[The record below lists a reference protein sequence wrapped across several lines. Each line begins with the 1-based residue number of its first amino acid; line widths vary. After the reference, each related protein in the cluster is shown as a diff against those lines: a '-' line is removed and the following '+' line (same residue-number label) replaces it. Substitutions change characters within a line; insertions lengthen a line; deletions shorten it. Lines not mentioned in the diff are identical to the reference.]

1 MSDQSVNQS
10 QVQDQVK
17 AKVKAKIN
25 TEEVVCNNHVNQSV
39 ECRVVVEEL
48 QPGEEGLRRL
58 GTTAEIVVTSPMEHS
73 EQEGEGGKRRRQGRQ
88 ALVVPKCNPMWGS
101 VFRVPHACVKSTKI
115 RCSRRPGLLG
125 FSFYSQSS
133 GED

>member
-25 TEEVVCNNHVNQSV
+25 TEEVMCNNPSV

-48 QPGEEGLRRL
+48 HPGEEGLRRL
-58 GTTAEIVVTSPMEHS
+58 GTTAEIVVTSPMEHA
-73 EQEGEGGKRRRQGRQ
+73 EQEGEGGESRRQGRQ
-88 ALVVPKCNPMWGS
+88 ALVVSK
-101 VFRVPHACVKSTKI
+101 
-115 RCSRRPGLLG
+115 
-125 FSFYSQSS
+125 
-133 GED
+133 